1 MSKSNSI
8 SKNVNKQTIDM
19 KNTNLSSK
27 ACVFSETENKSVKE
41 LKQNLKK

>member
-8 SKNVNKQTIDM
+8 SKNVNKQTFDM
-19 KNTNLSSK
+19 KESNLSSK
-27 ACVFSETENKSVKE
+27 ASVISESENKSVKE